1 MRILSDT
8 WIFKS
13 SRSQRVDEWET
24 ARESFTDRALGVGG
38 VKSQAPP
45 RAVKG

>member
-13 SRSQRVDEWET
+13 SRSQRIDEWET
-24 ARESFTDRALGVGG
+24 ARDLFTDRASGVGG
-38 VKSQAPP
+38 AKSQAPP

>member
-8 WIFKS
+8 WIFKY

-24 ARESFTDRALGVGG
+24 AGESFTDRALGVGG